1 MDEQNIENFQTLIRQ
16 VLDKLRS
23 GNRVTILPSQEN
35 IKAIEAGLALVEKE
49 TIPTAVE
56 PPSVQPEVEKSAST
70 PG

>member
-49 TIPTAVE
+49 IIPTAVE
-56 PPSVQPEVEKSAST
+56 PQSVQPEVEKSAST